1 MWSAKQ
7 QIKCITCIETKETKH
22 LVGDGQRKRN
32 PPRTPQ
38 LYMCKNNSMQ
48 IYWGLINQ
56 KTALK
61 ELTCEQKKD
70 ATILSNYTC
79 VDAF

>member
-1 MWSAKQ
+1 
-7 QIKCITCIETKETKH
+7 
-22 LVGDGQRKRN
+22 
-32 PPRTPQ
+32 
-38 LYMCKNNSMQ
+38 MCKNNSMQ